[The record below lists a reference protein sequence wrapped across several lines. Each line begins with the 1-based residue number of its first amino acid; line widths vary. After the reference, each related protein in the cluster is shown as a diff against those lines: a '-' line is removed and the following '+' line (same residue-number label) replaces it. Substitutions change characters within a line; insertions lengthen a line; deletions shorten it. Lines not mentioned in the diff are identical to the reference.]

1 MTATTDTAT
10 DAPARVLSA
19 RTRRTYATDWALFTD
34 WCAATDTTALPADPQ
49 TVVDFLTGCPAAPAT
64 SRCRVAAIDHHH
76 AAAGYQ
82 RPGESVAVRA
92 ALGRPTGEPF
102 QPTQR
107 DREAVDAA
115 LRGLPSHGW
124 TAGMFGR
131 RDRCLVVLSQL
142 AGVPYRHLAT
152 LTAGDVY
159 IEAGAATIRSS
170 AGEWTIGA
178 DGGRAAAVLC
188 VRIDVVVCGS
198 CAVTRWLKILDLAVT
213 KPSTKTIARAL
224 KKASAIDHRSAHVC
238 QSGSALGDTTKAV
251 PLLPPI
257 DQWGALPLPL
267 QRLSPHSLSRRAR
280 DLLSG
285 DLGAHRDLPVEP
297 DAEPETIAP
306 ESRPMAAPPRSAYGA
321 AEAAAAMERR
331 RRELEHLAGIVDV
344 LTDVERRADE
354 LNRRAAELAEGWL

>member
-1 MTATTDTAT
+1 MTTTTDIGIA
-10 DAPARVLSA
+10 APARVLSV
-19 RTRRTYATDWALFTD
+19 RTRRTYAADWALFTD
-34 WCAATDTTALPADPQ
+34 WCTATDTTALPTDPQ
-49 TVVDFLTGCPAAPAT
+49 TVVAFLIGCPAAPAT

-82 RPGESVAVRA
+82 RPGESVLVRA

-102 QPTQR
+102 QPPQE

-124 TAGMFGR
+124 TGGMFGR
-131 RDRCLVVLSQL
+131 RDRCLVVLCQL
-142 AGVPYRHLAT
+142 AGVPYRHLAA
-152 LTAGDVY
+152 LTAGDISV
-159 IEAGAATIRSS
+159 ADGVVTIRSP
-170 AGEWTIGA
+170 AGEWTLRPA
-178 DGGRAAAVLC
+178 EDAVLC
-188 VRIDVVVCGS
+188 GA
-198 CAVTRWLKILDLAVT
+198 CAAVRWLKILDLAVT
-213 KPSTKTIARAL
+213 KPSTKTIARAM
-224 KKASAIDHRSAHVC
+224 KKASAIDHRSPHVC
-238 QSGSALGDTTKAV
+238 HTSPVLGETTRGV

-267 QRLSPHSLSRRAR
+267 QRLSPHSLSRRVR

-321 AEAAAAMERR
+321 AEAEAALERR
-331 RRELEHLAGIVDV
+331 RRELEDLAGMVDV
-344 LTDVERRADE
+344 LADVERRADE
-354 LNRRAAELAEGWL
+354 LNRRAAELADGWL